1 MRILFWI
8 FRILLILIVIRLV
21 VRAVYGFMRGS
32 RSGGAPRPP
41 GQMRERAGGELV
53 RDPNCG
59 TFIPRNTAIAAG
71 SGGAAKYF
79 CSERCRDEFAA
90 RAGAPGSGS

>member
-8 FRILLILIVIRLV
+8 LRILLILVVIRLV
-21 VRAVYGFMRGS
+21 LRALYGFVRGS
-32 RSGGAPRPP
+32 RSGGPARPP

-59 TFIPRNTAIAAG
+59 TFIPRNTAIAVG
-71 SGGAAKYF
+71 SGSAAKYF

-90 RAGAPGSGS
+90 RSGA

>member
-21 VRAVYGFMRGS
+21 MRAIYGFMRGS
-32 RSGGAPRPP
+32 RSSGPARPP

-59 TFIPRNTAIAAG
+59 TFIPRNTALAVG
-71 SGGAAKYF
+71 SGDDAKYF
-79 CSERCRDEFAA
+79 CSERCRNEFASRP
-90 RAGAPGSGS
+90 RA